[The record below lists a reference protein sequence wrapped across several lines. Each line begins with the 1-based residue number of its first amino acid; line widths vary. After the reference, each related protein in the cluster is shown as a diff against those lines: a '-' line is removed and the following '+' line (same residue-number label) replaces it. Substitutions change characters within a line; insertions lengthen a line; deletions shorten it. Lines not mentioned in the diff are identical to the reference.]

1 MTLTNPF
8 RGEAAF
14 DINGRT
20 IALRLTLGSL
30 AALEHALGTDGLKAL
45 GERLMAGKLSTQ
57 DILHVLSAGFHGAG
71 EVMSPSE
78 LGKSIPASALEHAA
92 LTAAKLLAVTF
103 GGGDS
108 SHPPPP
114 QAA

>member
-14 DINGRT
+14 DMDGRS
-20 IALRLTLGSL
+20 IVLRLTLGSL
-30 AALEHALGTDGLKAL
+30 AALEQALGTDGLKAL
-45 GERLMAGKLSTQ
+45 GERLMGGKLSTQ

-78 LGKSIPASALEHAA
+78 LGKRIPASALEHAA
-92 LTAAKLLAVTF
+92 LTAAKLLAVSF
-103 GGGDS
+103 GAGDS
-108 SHPPPP
+108 SLPPSP
-114 QAA
+114 QTT